1 MGSVTILASEA
12 GNSPLLP
19 PIDEL
24 IIGLIAFFL
33 IFAVL
38 AKKAFPNI
46 AKTLDARA
54 DAIEGGIERA
64 AKAQEEATRTLAAYQ
79 AQLEQ
84 ARTEAAEIRTS
95 AQAQGQAIV
104 EEARAKASEAAAA
117 EAARAVAQISAER
130 ATVAASLQKEVGDLA
145 IALAGKIVGET
156 LADDAKARATVDR
169 FLDELEAQAK
179 QAQR

>member
-1 MGSVTILASEA
+1 MGNVTILASEA

-19 PIDEL
+19 PTDEI

-33 IFAVL
+33 IFFVL
-38 AKKAFPNI
+38 AKKAFPSI

-54 DAIEGGIERA
+54 DAIEGGLERA
-64 AKAQEEATRTLAAYQ
+64 AKAQEEATRTLASYQ

-95 AQAQGQAIV
+95 AQAQGAAIV

-130 ATVAASLQKEVGDLA
+130 ASVAASLQKEIGDLA
-145 IALAGKIVGET
+145 VTLAGKIVGES
-156 LADDAKARATVDR
+156 LADDAKARASVDR

>member
-1 MGSVTILASEA
+1 MGNLFILASEE

-19 PIDEL
+19 PTDEI
-24 IIGLIAFFL
+24 IIGLIAFFI

-38 AKKAFPNI
+38 AKFAFPNI
-46 AKTLDARA
+46 AKSLDARA
-54 DAIEGGIERA
+54 DAIEGGLARA
-64 AKAQEEATRTLAAYQ
+64 SAAQEEATRTLVQYQ

-104 EEARAKASEAAAA
+104 EEARSKASEAAAA

-130 ATVAASLQKEVGDLA
+130 ATVASSLQKEIGELA
-145 IALAGKIVGET
+145 ITLASKIVGES

-169 FLDELEAQAK
+169 FLDDLESQAK
-179 QAQR
+179 QVRS

>member
-1 MGSVTILASEA
+1 MGHVTILAAEG

-24 IIGLIAFFL
+24 IIGLIAFFI
-33 IFAVL
+33 IFFVL
-38 AKKAFPNI
+38 AKKAFPSI

-54 DAIEGGIERA
+54 DAIEGGLERA
-64 AKAQEEATRTLAAYQ
+64 AKAQEEATRTLVAYQ

-95 AQAQGQAIV
+95 AQAQGHAIV
-104 EEARAKASEAAAA
+104 EEARAKASEAATA

-130 ATVAASLQKEVGDLA
+130 ASVAASLQKEIGDLA
-145 IALAGKIVGET
+145 IVLAGKIVGES
-156 LADDAKARATVDR
+156 LADDVKARATVDR
-169 FLDELEAQAK
+169 FLDDLEAQAK

>member
-1 MGSVTILASEA
+1 MGNWIIRASAE

-19 PIDEL
+19 PTDEI

-33 IFAVL
+33 IFFVL
-38 AKKAFPNI
+38 AKKAFPSI

-54 DAIEGGIERA
+54 DAIEGGLARA
-64 AKAQEEATRTLAAYQ
+64 SAAQEEATRTLTQYQ
-79 AQLEQ
+79 TQLEQ

-95 AQAQGQAIV
+95 AQSQGAAIV
-104 EEARAKASEAAAA
+104 EEARAKAAEAASA

-130 ATVAASLQKEVGDLA
+130 TAVAASLQKEIGELA
-145 IALAGKIVGET
+145 LTLAGKIVGES

-169 FLDELEAQAK
+169 FLDDLEAQAK
-179 QAQR
+179 QVQR